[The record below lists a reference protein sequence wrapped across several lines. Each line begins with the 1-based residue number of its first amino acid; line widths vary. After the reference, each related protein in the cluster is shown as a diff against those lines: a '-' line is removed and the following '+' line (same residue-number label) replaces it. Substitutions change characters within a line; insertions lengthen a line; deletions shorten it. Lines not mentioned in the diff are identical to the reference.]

1 MLTDLTFVVKPDLA
15 FVVSESAEQFLLP
28 VINLPAD
35 HQPALVYL
43 ASLGQASR
51 RTQGAALG
59 VAAEVLTGGACTA
72 ATLPWWLLRRQHV
85 NALRTWLAENRKPA
99 TGNRILTAV
108 RCVLKECWRLGVMGV
123 EEYHRAIDVK
133 AIAGSGPDQ
142 AAGRALRDGEKA
154 AILAVCRADGGPA
167 GPRDAAIFGLSVY
180 AGLRRAEIAGLR
192 LNDYNQD
199 DGVMLVRGKGNKT
212 RTVPLASGLVDVL
225 GEWLQLRGAA
235 EGPLFRAIN
244 KGGRLLTGGISD
256 AAVYDM
262 MLKRA
267 EQAGV
272 KRFSPHDG
280 RRTFA
285 GDLLDAG
292 ADVVAVQ
299 KLMGHSNVGTTGK
312 YDRRGERAKAQ
323 AVSRLHMRWERR

>member
-1 MLTDLTFVVKPDLA
+1 MIAELAFVAKPDLTFVVSNADEASLPP
-15 FVVSESAEQFLLP
+15 VV
-28 VINLPAD
+28 NLSAD
-35 HQPALVYL
+35 HQPAAVYL

-59 VAAEVLTGGACTA
+59 VAADVLTGGACTA
-72 ATLPWWLLRRQHV
+72 DTLPWWALRRQHI

-99 TGNRILTAV
+99 TANRILTAV
-108 RCVLKECWRLGVMGV
+108 RCVLKEAWRLGLMGI
-123 EEYHRAIDVK
+123 EDYHRAIDVK

-154 AILAVCRADGGPA
+154 AILAVCRADSSPA

-192 LNDYNQD
+192 LDDYNAD
-199 DGVMLVRGKGNKT
+199 DGVMMVRGKGNKT
-212 RTVPLASGLVDVL
+212 RTIPLTSGLGDVL
-225 GEWLQLRGAA
+225 GEWLQLRGA
-235 EGPLFRAIN
+235 ESGPLFRAIN
-244 KGGRLLTGGISD
+244 KGGRMLTGGISD